1 MPALRL
7 TAVALVL
14 VLAGCSTTTSGHGI
28 EGPSSPPTSRVTS
41 PATSP
46 ATSAV
51 ASPGPSDSSAPRCAQ
66 PWVSQPGAP
75 FCYVLPTGFADSSE
89 LTSYGHGW
97 TYKTLISAAQ
107 YDSVEV
113 LAARLP
119 FNSDAYGDAVLQIYT
134 ETYRYRAG
142 KLGITRASD
151 LSPTRVAGARAYE
164 QTWANTADA
173 AGRTIFIFRGTTE
186 VLLQCEHRD
195 LPQRANAGCKS
206 VLSTLQIVSL
216 G

>member
-1 MPALRL
+1 VPALRL
-7 TAVALVL
+7 TAVAFMLVL
-14 VLAGCSTTTSGHGI
+14 VGCSTTTSGHGI
-28 EGPSSPPTSRVTS
+28 EGPSSP
-41 PATSP
+41 ATSL

-51 ASPGPSDSSAPRCAQ
+51 TSPGPSGSSAPRCAQ

-89 LTSYGHGW
+89 STSYGDGW

-113 LAARLP
+113 LAVRLP
-119 FNSDAYGDAVLQIYT
+119 FDSDAYGDAMLKVYT
-134 ETYRYRAG
+134 EAYRYRVG
-142 KLGITRASD
+142 KLGITRASI

-164 QTWANTADA
+164 QTWANTAGA
-173 AGRTIFIFRGTTE
+173 RGRTIFIFRGTTE
-186 VLLQCEHRD
+186 VLLQCERRD
-195 LPQRANAGCKS
+195 LPARANAGCKS